1 MQLRKFKSSKLT
13 VFSREN
19 HFRPRP
25 FSTLAV
31 PCLENQQE
39 REERQPTTNHGFV
52 SLPDHPNPEIS
63 CFYQKGFSQIT
74 REATGKALHGLCI
87 TGLLSLGVFLNN
99 TLISMYS
106 RFGCARAARHV
117 FDEMRDRNESS
128 WNNMMSGLVRLGL
141 YRETVGLFSEMLA
154 FGVRPSG
161 VLVASLMT
169 GCGRS
174 GFLVGEGVQVH
185 SFAVKV
191 GFLSDVFVGTS
202 LLHFYGTYGLVLNA
216 RRLFEEMPNTNVVSW
231 TSLMV
236 GFLDNGNPSEVM
248 NMYRNMRRED
258 VDCNENTF
266 ATVITSCGLMEND
279 LLGYQVL
286 GHVIKFGLENNVSV
300 SNSLISMFGNFGRV
314 KEARGVFDSMSERDT
329 ISWNSMI
336 SVYVRSGFCD
346 GSLRCFHWMR
356 NVHKEINTTTLSTLL
371 SVCGSVDNLRWG
383 RGIHGL
389 VVKLGL
395 HLDVCVCNTLL
406 GMYSEAGRSE
416 DAEFVFQ
423 EMPEKDSISWNSLM
437 VCYIQDGKCLDALK
451 IFSNMLLKHK
461 IVNYVSFTSALAACS
476 DPEFVIQGKIIQA
489 LAILTGLH
497 ENLVVGN
504 AILTMYAKS
513 GMMAEAK
520 KVFQMMPERNEVT
533 WNAFI
538 GGYAE
543 NGEPDEAVKAYKLMR
558 EKGLPVDYITIAN
571 VLGACLAPGN
581 LLKHG
586 MPIHAHIVLTG
597 FESNKY
603 VQNSLITMYAKCGD
617 LNSSNYI
624 FDGLANKNSVSWN
637 AMIAANAHH
646 GCGEEIL
653 KLISKMRCTG
663 LELDQFSFSEGL
675 AATAKLALLEEGQ
688 QLHGLAIKLGFA
700 SDLFV
705 TNAAMDMYGKC
716 GEIDDVLRVSP
727 QPMQRARMSWNIL
740 ISVFARHGHGGLVEE
755 GLAYYTAMTKEFGV
769 PTGIEHCKATERL
782 FELNPSDDSAH
793 VLYSNICATTGRWED
808 VENVRRQMGS
818 NKIKKQPACSW
829 VKLKDGVSSFGMG
842 DKSHPQTLQIY
853 SKLEE
858 LKKMIKEAGYVPDT
872 SYALHDTDE
881 EQKEQNLW
889 DHSER
894 VALAFGLIN
903 TPEGSTIRV
912 FKNLR
917 VCGDCHSVYKFISK
931 IIRRRIILRDP
942 YRFHHFSSGKCS
954 CSDYWFDGAAPEPR
968 KGIRSGHVPG
978 SKCIPF
984 PQLLDASQSL
994 LPAEELKKRFEQ
1006 EGFASNREA

>member
-1 MQLRKFKSSKLT
+1 MSRKPTRTRRTTTHHQPWLRFT
-13 VFSREN
+13 SR
-19 HFRPRP
+19 
-25 FSTLAV
+25 
-31 PCLENQQE
+31 
-39 REERQPTTNHGFV
+39 
-52 SLPDHPNPEIS
+52 PEPGNIM
-63 CFYQKGFSQIT
+63 FYQKGFSQIT

-117 FDEMRDRNESS
+117 FDEMRERNESS
-128 WNNMMSGLVRLGL
+128 WNNMMSGLVR
-141 YRETVGLFSEMLA
+141 
-154 FGVRPSG
+154 
-161 VLVASLMT
+161 
-169 GCGRS
+169 
-174 GFLVGEGVQVH
+174 
-185 SFAVKV
+185 
-191 GFLSDVFVGTS
+191 
-202 LLHFYGTYGLVLNA
+202 
-216 RRLFEEMPNTNVVSW
+216 RLFEEMPNTNVVSW
-231 TSLMV
+231 DFIM
-236 GFLDNGNPSEVM
+236 
-248 NMYRNMRRED
+248 
-258 VDCNENTF
+258 
-266 ATVITSCGLMEND
+266 
-279 LLGYQVL
+279 
-286 GHVIKFGLENNVSV
+286 
-300 SNSLISMFGNFGRV
+300 
-314 KEARGVFDSMSERDT
+314 
-329 ISWNSMI
+329 
-336 SVYVRSGFCD
+336 
-346 GSLRCFHWMR
+346 
-356 NVHKEINTTTLSTLL
+356 
-371 SVCGSVDNLRWG
+371 
-383 RGIHGL
+383 
-389 VVKLGL
+389 
-395 HLDVCVCNTLL
+395 
-406 GMYSEAGRSE
+406 
-416 DAEFVFQ
+416 
-423 EMPEKDSISWNSLM
+423 
-437 VCYIQDGKCLDALK
+437 DGKCLDALK
-451 IFSNMLLKHK
+451 IFSNMLLKQK

-476 DPEFVIQGKIIQA
+476 DPELSFKARLFRLWRFLQDYTKIWS
-489 LAILTGLH
+489 LATQYLP
-497 ENLVVGN
+497 
-504 AILTMYAKS
+504 Y
-513 GMMAEAK
+513 
-520 KVFQMMPERNEVT
+520 
-533 WNAFI
+533 
-538 GGYAE
+538 
-543 NGEPDEAVKAYKLMR
+543 EAVKAYKLMR

-688 QLHGLAIKLGFA
+688 QLHGWQLNL
-700 SDLFV
+700 
-705 TNAAMDMYGKC
+705 
-716 GEIDDVLRVSP
+716 
-727 QPMQRARMSWNIL
+727 PMQRARMSWNIL
-740 ISVFARHGHGGLVEE
+740 ISVFARHGYFEKARETFHEMVKHVKPDRVTFVSLLSACSHGGLVEE

-769 PTGIEHCKATERL
+769 PAGIEHCKATERL

-829 VKLKDGVSSFGMG
+829 VKLKDGVSTFGMG

-954 CSDYWFDGAAPEPR
+954 CSDYW
-968 KGIRSGHVPG
+968 
-978 SKCIPF
+978 
-984 PQLLDASQSL
+984 
-994 LPAEELKKRFEQ
+994 
-1006 EGFASNREA
+1006 

>member
-1 MQLRKFKSSKLT
+1 
-13 VFSREN
+13 
-19 HFRPRP
+19 
-25 FSTLAV
+25 
-31 PCLENQQE
+31 
-39 REERQPTTNHGFV
+39 
-52 SLPDHPNPEIS
+52 
-63 CFYQKGFSQIT
+63 
-74 REATGKALHGLCI
+74 
-87 TGLLSLGVFLNN
+87 
-99 TLISMYS
+99 
-106 RFGCARAARHV
+106 
-117 FDEMRDRNESS
+117 
-128 WNNMMSGLVRLGL
+128 
-141 YRETVGLFSEMLA
+141 
-154 FGVRPSG
+154 
-161 VLVASLMT
+161 
-169 GCGRS
+169 
-174 GFLVGEGVQVH
+174 
-185 SFAVKV
+185 
-191 GFLSDVFVGTS
+191 
-202 LLHFYGTYGLVLNA
+202 
-216 RRLFEEMPNTNVVSW
+216 
-231 TSLMV
+231 
-236 GFLDNGNPSEVM
+236 
-248 NMYRNMRRED
+248 
-258 VDCNENTF
+258 
-266 ATVITSCGLMEND
+266 
-279 LLGYQVL
+279 
-286 GHVIKFGLENNVSV
+286 
-300 SNSLISMFGNFGRV
+300 MFGNFGRV
-314 KEARGVFDSMSERDT
+314 KEARGVFNSMSERNT

-346 GSLRCFHWMR
+346 RSLRCFHWMR

-395 HLDVCVCNTLL
+395 HLDVRVCNTLL

-437 VCYIQDGKCLDALK
+437 GCYIQDGKCLDALK
-451 IFSNMLLKHK
+451 IFSNMLLKQK

-489 LAILTGLH
+489 LAILI
-497 ENLVVGN
+497 VGN

-513 GMMAEAK
+513 GMMVEAK
-520 KVFQMMPERNEVT
+520 KVFQMKPERNEVT

-558 EKGLPVDYITIAN
+558 ENGLPVDYITIAN

-586 MPIHAHIVLTG
+586 MPIHANIVLTG

-740 ISVFARHGHGGLVEE
+740 ISVFARHGLLSSCKIHQNLE
-755 GLAYYTAMTKEFGV
+755 LAQ
-769 PTGIEHCKATERL
+769 KATERL

-894 VALAFGLIN
+894 VLL
-903 TPEGSTIRV
+903 
-912 FKNLR
+912 
-917 VCGDCHSVYKFISK
+917 HS
-931 IIRRRIILRDP
+931 
-942 YRFHHFSSGKCS
+942 
-954 CSDYWFDGAAPEPR
+954 A
-968 KGIRSGHVPG
+968 
-978 SKCIPF
+978 
-984 PQLLDASQSL
+984 
-994 LPAEELKKRFEQ
+994 
-1006 EGFASNREA
+1006 